1 MSTAEPAAARPAGSA
16 ADGEPMAS
24 PGQQDSPGRH
34 VFRSRLADVT
44 IPSATLPEYVLR
56 RALALG
62 PKPAVVD
69 AASGRSL
76 SYAEVAAAAGSF
88 AAGLAARG
96 FGRGSVLAIL
106 APNIPEYPVLFHGAV
121 SAGGAVTTLN
131 PLYTAGEIA
140 GQLRSSGARWLVTV
154 PGLAG
159 KAKDAAGGLEIIV
172 VGDTDA
178 AGTVPFSSLLAGA
191 ADVPAVPAAPAVPDV
206 PAAPI
211 DPAAD
216 LAALPY
222 SSGTTGLSK
231 GVMLTHRNL
240 LASLAVLDS
249 AVHLTEDDVALAV
262 LPFFHIY
269 GMNAIMNPAL
279 SAGATLV
286 IMARFELDA
295 FLRAIEQHR
304 VTVLYAVPPI
314 INALARHPAA
324 GAADLSSLRWIM
336 SAAAPL
342 DADTASACARRAG
355 CPVFQAYGMTE
366 ASPAVTATPPADDA
380 PYDSVGIVLPN
391 TECKIVD
398 PATGQPLG
406 PGQDGELLFR
416 GPQIMRGYL
425 GDPASNG
432 RAFDPEGFYR
442 SGDVGHI
449 DAAGRLF
456 VVDRIK
462 ELIKYKGYQV
472 VPAEL
477 EAILLSHPA
486 VTDAAVIGLPA
497 GPDGESPHGYVVL
510 SAGTPLDEIAG
521 YVAERVAPYKKLRAL
536 QAVTEIPRSATGKI
550 LRRVLKEQHGGAGRT
565 GGAVTPPG

>member
-1 MSTAEPAAARPAGSA
+1 MSTARTAGPPAG
-16 ADGEPMAS
+16 GHRTP
-24 PGQQDSPGRH
+24 

-44 IPSATLPEYVLR
+44 IPPGSLPGYVLR
-56 RALALG
+56 RAPGLG
-62 PKPAVVD
+62 GKPAVVD
-69 AASGRSL
+69 AASGTTIG
-76 SYAEVAAAAGSF
+76 YAQLAAAVGSF
-88 AAGLAARG
+88 AAGLAGRG
-96 FGRGSVLAIL
+96 FGRGSVLAML
-106 APNIPEYPVLFHGAV
+106 APNIPEYPIVFHGAA

-154 PGLAG
+154 PALAD
-159 KAKDAAGGLEIIV
+159 KAKAAGDGLEIIV
-172 VGDTDA
+172 VGDGQA
-178 AGTVPFSSLLAGA
+178 PGTVSFSSLLAGA
-191 ADVPAVPAAPAVPDV
+191 AAPA
-206 PAAPI
+206 PAI

-240 LASLAVLDS
+240 LASLAALDS
-249 AVHLTEDDVALAV
+249 VAGVREDDVALAV

-286 IMARFELDA
+286 TMPRFELGA

-314 INALARHPAA
+314 INALARNPDA
-324 GAADLSSLRWIM
+324 GDADLSSLRWIM

-342 DADTASACARRAG
+342 DAETASACARRAG

-366 ASPAVTATPPADDA
+366 ASPAVTATPPGDDA
-380 PYDSVGIVLPN
+380 PYDCVGIILPN
-391 TECKIVD
+391 TECKIAD
-398 PATGQPLG
+398 PVTGDALG

-425 GDPASNG
+425 GDPASTE
-432 RAFDPEGFYR
+432 RAFDSEGFYR

-449 DAAGRLF
+449 DADGRLF

-477 EAILLSHPA
+477 EAVLLSHPA

-497 GPDGESPHGYVVL
+497 GTDGETPHGFVVL
-510 SAGTPLDEIAG
+510 ASEVPLDEVAS

-536 QAVTEIPRSATGKI
+536 EAVAEIPRSATGKI
-550 LRRVLKEQHGGAGRT
+550 LRRVLKDQQTR
-565 GGAVTPPG
+565 

>member
-1 MSTAEPAAARPAGSA
+1 MI
-16 ADGEPMAS
+16 
-24 PGQQDSPGRH
+24 
-34 VFRSRLADVT
+34 FRSRLDDVT
-44 IPSATLPEYVLR
+44 IPSQTLPGYVLR
-56 RALALG
+56 RAPELG
-62 PKPAVVD
+62 GKPAVID
-69 AASGRSL
+69 
-76 SYAEVAAAAGSF
+76 AAAGGTISYAQLAAAVRSF
-88 AAGLAARG
+88 AAGLAGRG
-96 FGRGSVLAIL
+96 FGRGGVLAVL
-106 APNIPEYPVLFHGAV
+106 APNIPEYPIVFHGAA

-140 GQLRSSGARWLVTV
+140 GQLRSSRARWLVTV
-154 PGLAG
+154 PALAD
-159 KAKDAAGGLEIIV
+159 KARAAGDGLEVIV
-172 VGDTDA
+172 VGDAQA
-178 AGTVPFSSLLAGA
+178 AGTVPFSSLLAGGT
-191 ADVPAVPAAPAVPDV
+191 APA
-206 PAAPI
+206 PAI
-211 DPAAD
+211 DPAVD

-240 LASLAVLDS
+240 LASLTVLDS
-249 AVHLTEDDVALAV
+249 VVRLGQDDVALAV

-286 IMARFELDA
+286 MMARFELGA

-324 GAADLSSLRWIM
+324 GDADLSSLRWIM

-342 DADTASACARRAG
+342 DAETASACARRAG

-366 ASPAVTATPPADDA
+366 ASPAVTATPPDDDA
-380 PYDSVGIVLPN
+380 PYDSVGVILPN

-398 PATGQPLG
+398 PVTGRALG

-416 GPQIMRGYL
+416 GPQVMRGYL
-425 GDPASNG
+425 GDPASTE
-432 RAFDPEGFYR
+432 RAFDSEGFYR

-449 DAAGRLF
+449 DADGRLF

-497 GPDGESPHGYVVL
+497 GADGEAPRGFVVL
-510 SAGTPLDEIAG
+510 ASEVPLDEIAS
-521 YVAERVAPYKKLRAL
+521 YVAERVAPYKKLRAIE
-536 QAVTEIPRSATGKI
+536 AITEIPRSATGKI
-550 LRRVLKEQHGGAGRT
+550 LRRVLKEDHR
-565 GGAVTPPG
+565 

>member
-1 MSTAEPAAARPAGSA
+1 
-16 ADGEPMAS
+16 
-24 PGQQDSPGRH
+24 
-34 VFRSRLADVT
+34 VT
-44 IPSATLPEYVLR
+44 IPSGTLSDYVLR
-56 RALALG
+56 HAPALAG
-62 PKPAVVD
+62 KPAVVE
-69 AASGRSL
+69 AASGRTL
-76 SYAEVAAAAGSF
+76 SYAQVAAAASSF
-88 AAGLAARG
+88 AAGLCARG
-96 FGRGSVLAIL
+96 FGRGSVLAVL
-106 APNIPEYPVLFHGAV
+106 APNIPEYPVVFHGAV

-131 PLYTAGEIA
+131 PLYTVGEIA

-154 PGLAG
+154 PGLAA
-159 KAKDAAGGLEIIV
+159 KAKEAGGGLEIIV
-172 VGDTDA
+172 VGDDGA
-178 AGTVPFSSLLAGA
+178 PVPGTVPLSSLLAG
-191 ADVPAVPAAPAVPDV
+191 PALPAAPV
-206 PAAPI
+206 

-240 LASLAVLDS
+240 LASMAVLDS

-286 IMARFELDA
+286 VMARFELDA
-295 FLRAIEQHR
+295 FLRAVEQHR

-342 DADTASACARRAG
+342 DAETALACARRAG

-366 ASPAVTATPPADDA
+366 ASPAVTATPPGDEA
-380 PYDSVGIVLPN
+380 PYDSVGSVLPN

-406 PGQDGELLFR
+406 PGQDGELQFR
-416 GPQIMRGYL
+416 GPQIMQGYL
-425 GDPASNG
+425 NDPASTEQ
-432 RAFDPEGFYR
+432 AFDAEGFYR

-449 DAAGRLF
+449 DTAGRLF

-486 VTDAAVIGLPA
+486 VTDAAVIGLPD

-510 SAGTPLDEIAG
+510 SADAPLDEIAG
-521 YVAERVAPYKKLRAL
+521 YLAERVAPYKKLRAL
-536 QAVTEIPRSATGKI
+536 QSVTEIPRSATGKI
-550 LRRVLKEQHGGAGRT
+550 LRRVLKEQHGRS
-565 GGAVTPPG
+565 